1 MQEATKDKNGIYTN
15 KINNQFEK
23 NEIYGLD
30 GHCRILSNEDI
41 DEALKIYAS
50 SVQERDEI
58 LTLAKKLGINCDKQA

>member
-1 MQEATKDKNGIYTN
+1 MQDATKDENGIYTN
-15 KINNQFEK
+15 KINPQFEK

-30 GHCRILSNEDI
+30 GFGRNLSNEEI

-58 LTLAKKLGINCDKQA
+58 